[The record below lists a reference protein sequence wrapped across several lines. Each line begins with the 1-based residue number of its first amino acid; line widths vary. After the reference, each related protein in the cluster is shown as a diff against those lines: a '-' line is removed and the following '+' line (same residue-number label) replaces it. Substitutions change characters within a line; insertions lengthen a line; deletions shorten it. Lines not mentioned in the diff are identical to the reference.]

1 MAYGQTGSGKTH
13 TMGTA
18 YVPGI
23 ENSEGAGII
32 PRAVQDIFE
41 GVASQ
46 ADNEYLVK
54 ISFIE
59 VRYVDDHFILSP
71 TMKRS

>member
-1 MAYGQTGSGKTH
+1 
-13 TMGTA
+13 MGTA